1 MSKSKVS
8 KKYKLGL
15 IKTHIFV
22 SIIALIVLLLL
33 GILDRVFNIRIIDFI
48 QAICGYDIAY
58 NIMNIKNEIINSYS
72 LFIISIE
79 FILWIIIERVYV
91 KKLTNTIR
99 DMELFFEGN
108 EESIELDKAF
118 KELEYDLN
126 KFRQE
131 NIRNAEKAE
140 IEVQRKNDLI
150 TYLAHDI
157 RTPLA
162 SVIGYLSL
170 LDEAPDLPIKQ
181 RVKYTHITLEKAN
194 RLEMLINEFF
204 DITRFNLSSIPLEKE
219 EINLNFMLAQL
230 ADEFY
235 PILSKRGHSIELDL
249 QDNMTIFADRDKL
262 ARVFSNL
269 LKNAI
274 SYSYENSVIKIK
286 AKQDKENTIIN
297 FVNTGKVIPKQ
308 KLNNIFEKFFRL
320 DSSRATNTGGAGLGL
335 AIAKN
340 IVLQHGGDIFAESN
354 EKETTF
360 SVKIPNYKVED

>member
-8 KKYKLGL
+8 KKYKLGF
-15 IKTHIFV
+15 IKTHIIV
-22 SIIALIVLLLL
+22 SIIALIVLLLPV
-33 GILDRVFNIRIIDFI
+33 ILDRISNRRIIDFI
-48 QAICGYDIAY
+48 QAMYGYDIAY
-58 NIMNIKNEIINSYS
+58 NIMNIKNEIINYYS

-79 FILWIIIERVYV
+79 FILWIIVERVYV

-249 QDNMTIFADRDKL
+249 QDNMTIFADRDKI

-286 AKQDKENTIIN
+286 AKQDKKNTVIN

-340 IVLQHGGDIFAESN
+340 IVLQHGGDISAESN